1 MNTGVFWIGEFIST
15 AIEIELCDV
24 VCSAAIC
31 YIRLV
36 LDVPN
41 LLAVK
46 ILIVLDIH
54 IECMSSIYSVL
65 GTPHFPGD
73 CMQEASV
80 SWSEEK
86 GDRADQRSVE
96 DPGQDRDQQHLLR
109 ERDWDEVCEQSLIH
123 ITYVAK
129 TDRNKCFSSH
139 LENLGLITKAMN
151 IILVRE

>member
-15 AIEIELCDV
+15 AIDIELCDYITGTG
-24 VCSAAIC
+24 CSAAIC

-86 GDRADQRSVE
+86 GDRADQRSSE

-109 ERDWDEVCEQSLIH
+109 ERD
-123 ITYVAK
+123 
-129 TDRNKCFSSH
+129 
-139 LENLGLITKAMN
+139 
-151 IILVRE
+151 